1 MLVIGMQYVFASP
14 PASATPPACPSGQPG
29 CDAPVNVGGTDQS
42 KIGGGFG
49 ADWLQAFSIATLNTI
64 GGTDVQI
71 GGTANGIKVLDG
83 DIATSNGDISAAGDL
98 SATGAITGAS
108 LKIGADEVISSGKVG
123 TFAGGVVVGD
133 IADTAT
139 PHYLQVD
146 AVNVNIPS
154 ASDCNDSSEFGRMV
168 YDINTHFLY
177 ICGND
182 AVDITTGAYW
192 RRVSTNTS

>member
-1 MLVIGMQYVFASP
+1 MWKNQERSGLAENNVNTIAQQTLDTIKIVVLAAMLVIGMQYVFASP

-83 DIATSNGDISAAGDL
+83 DIATSNGDSGGGYSRYRDPSL
-98 SATGAITGAS
+98 S
-108 LKIGADEVISSGKVG
+108 SSG
-123 TFAGGVVVGD
+123 
-133 IADTAT
+133 
-139 PHYLQVD
+139 
-146 AVNVNIPS
+146 
-154 ASDCNDSSEFGRMV
+154 
-168 YDINTHFLY
+168 
-177 ICGND
+177 CG
-182 AVDITTGAYW
+182 
-192 RRVSTNTS
+192 